1 MNPKLLKEVKD
12 YIALTFA
19 ILITAFSVYFFLI
32 PSDTSISSISGL
44 AIVLKHLVPF
54 KVSSITLFF
63 NVLLLILG
71 FLTCGRE
78 FGSKTVYTSILFPIY
93 IAIFEHLFPDYVSMT
108 GSDII
113 DVCAYVVFVSFSMA
127 LLFNLNASSGGL
139 DIVAKIMN
147 KYLHIEI
154 GKALSISGMIVALS
168 SIFVFPPRNVI
179 LSILGTFINGIII
192 DYFIFGQSIKRRV
205 CILSLNHSEEIKEF
219 IINNL
224 HSGESIY
231 EPKGA
236 YSNKTHEEIITIVD
250 KREYQILM
258 DYIITTD
265 PAAFVTVYN
274 VSTMRYVPKIE

>member
-154 GKALSISGMIVALS
+154 GKALSISGMIVSLS

-224 HSGESIY
+224 HSGASIY

>member
-224 HSGESIY
+224 HYGASIY

-236 YSNKTHEEIITIVD
+236 YSNKTHE
-250 KREYQILM
+250 
-258 DYIITTD
+258 
-265 PAAFVTVYN
+265 
-274 VSTMRYVPKIE
+274 